1 MHRSVCGLMHR
12 SRSHFDSFVRCIRG
26 HRHALSAQVL
36 QRGERAFGGVH
47 GFANDEPQFVVRLGR
62 AGTYDGER
70 VLPLEHRKVQQ
81 NPDQV
86 CLDKRLAGPQ
96 FVVRLGRAG
105 TYDGER
111 VLPLEHRK
119 VQQNPDQVCL
129 DKRLA
134 GPHQLVVHHR
144 DHDGLGLLHTAPEG
158 QPVIDLNIA
167 QPRPCRGH
175 AGLQPLLPTLFSLPA
190 PKHVA
195 HCVAHVFHSNK

>member
-1 MHRSVCGLMHR
+1 MHRSVCGLMHRSVCGLMHR

-47 GFANDEPQFVVRLGR
+47 GFANDE
-62 AGTYDGER
+62 
-70 VLPLEHRKVQQ
+70 
-81 NPDQV
+81 
-86 CLDKRLAGPQ
+86 PQ